1 MKFLSC
7 ISHLKPSLSK
17 LGIYP
22 IVNRAENLLPLFQA
36 GVTTA
41 QIRIKDLQGEALF
54 AELKQADLLAK
65 QFNVRLFINDYWQIA
80 LELNAYGVHLGQEDL
95 EEASLAKIHQGGV
108 RLGVS
113 THNLTEISQITEKLE
128 IIPSYVAI
136 GAIFATES
144 KKIATP
150 TIGLKSLKKWTSGI
164 DLPVVA
170 IGGINSDN
178 IQQVISCG
186 VSGVAMIEG
195 IYVKNSPLA
204 ETIFQFQQY
213 FKSVSRETNKR
224 FKT

>member
-1 MKFLSC
+1 MQFLSC
-7 ISHLKPSLSK
+7 LTLSNSK
-17 LGIYP
+17 LKQLGVYP
-22 IVNRAENLLPLFQA
+22 IVSRAEDLLPLFEA

-41 QIRIKDLQGEALF
+41 QIRVKDLFGDELF
-54 AELKQADLLAK
+54 AELKQADYLAK
-65 QFNVRLFINDYWQIA
+65 QFSVRLFINDYWQIA
-80 LELNAYGVHLGQEDL
+80 IELNAYGVHLGQEDL
-95 EEASLAKIHQGGV
+95 GV
-108 RLGVS
+108 ADLVAIEQAGLRLGIS
-113 THNLTEISQITEKLE
+113 THNLTEISQIDKILS
-128 IIPSYVAI
+128 IQPSYIAI
-136 GAIFATES
+136 GAIYSTQS

-150 TIGLKSLKKWTSGI
+150 TVGLKNLKKWTRHVN
-164 DLPVVA
+164 LPVVA